1 MRRGYDAVSL
11 RDIAQAAGLTKSAI
25 YGHYRSKGQL
35 LIEVIRWTLAEHEHS
50 AEFADASADPNR
62 RISLMYETSLHN
74 VQLLLVDA
82 AATARHD
89 PYVAAGLVEIERE
102 RQARIRDAVAMVD
115 DPATTAWLISAL
127 SLGIAMKRA
136 IGVPF
141 PESVSLEAALTAL
154 LAQVR

>member
-1 MRRGYDAVSL
+1 M
-11 RDIAQAAGLTKSAI
+11 RDIAEAAGLTKSAI

-35 LIEVIRWTLAEHEHS
+35 LIEVIRWALAEHEHS
-50 AEFADASADPNR
+50 PEFTEASADPNR
-62 RISLMYETSLHN
+62 RVSLMYETGLHN

-89 PYVAAGLVEIERE
+89 PNVAAGLIEIERD
-102 RQARIRDAVAMVD
+102 RQTRIREAIAMVD

-141 PESVSLEAALTAL
+141 PESTSLEASLTAL
-154 LAQVR
+154 LAGLV